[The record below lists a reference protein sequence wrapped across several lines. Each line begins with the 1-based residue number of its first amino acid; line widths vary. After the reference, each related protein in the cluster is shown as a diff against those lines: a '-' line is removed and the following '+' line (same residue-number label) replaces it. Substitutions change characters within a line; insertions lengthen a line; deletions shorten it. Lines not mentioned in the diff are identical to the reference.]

1 LCNLRLAAWD
11 AGESIMKIMRAA
23 MLMLTSA
30 LAVTAAYAAPPA
42 LPPPPPPPAEVVLVN
57 LTGETIEQLYISP
70 CGTRWWGPNQLAG
83 APLWSSRRFNI
94 SNIEPG
100 CYDLMVIIPPWNE
113 CIISGA
119 PLRRGMVWKITRST
133 VVQSVFGDCNIT
145 AGVALS
151 GRRPWIWND
160 R

>member
-1 LCNLRLAAWD
+1 
-11 AGESIMKIMRAA
+11 MKVMRAA
-23 MLMLTSA
+23 VLMLIAA
-30 LAVTAAYAAPPA
+30 LAATGATAAP
-42 LPPPPPPPAEVVLVN
+42 PPPPPPPAEVVLVN

-83 APLWSSRRFNI
+83 APLLSSRRFNI
-94 SNIEPG
+94 SNIWPG

-119 PLRRGMVWKITRST
+119 ALRRGMVWTITRST
-133 VVQSVFGDCNIT
+133 VVQALFGDCNMT
-145 AGVALS
+145 AGVASS
-151 GRRPWIWND
+151 GRRPWVWGD

>member
-1 LCNLRLAAWD
+1 LRRLAAWD
-11 AGESIMKIMRAA
+11 AGESIMKVMRTA
-23 MLMLTSA
+23 MLMLTST
-30 LAVTAAYAAPPA
+30 LAATTAGAAPP
-42 LPPPPPPPAEVVLVN
+42 PPPPPPPAEVVLVN

-70 CGTRWWGPNQLAG
+70 CGARWWGPNQLAG

-119 PLRRGMVWKITRST
+119 ALRRGMVWKITRST
-133 VVQSVFGDCNIT
+133 VVQSVFGDCNMT
-145 AGVALS
+145 AGVASS
-151 GRRPWIWND
+151 GRRPWVWSD

>member
-1 LCNLRLAAWD
+1 MCNGRLAACN
-11 AGESIMKIMRAA
+11 AGKSIMKVMRAVV
-23 MLMLTSA
+23 LMLATA
-30 LAVTAAYAAPPA
+30 IAATAARAAPPA
-42 LPPPPPPPAEVVLVN
+42 PPPPAEVVLVN
-57 LTGETIEQLYISP
+57 LTGQTIEQLYISP

-100 CYDLMVIIPPWNE
+100 CYDLMVVLPPWNE

-119 PLRRGMVWKITRST
+119 ALRRGMVWTITRST
-133 VVQSVFGDCNIT
+133 VTQALFGDCNMT

-151 GRRPWIWND
+151 GRRPWLWSD